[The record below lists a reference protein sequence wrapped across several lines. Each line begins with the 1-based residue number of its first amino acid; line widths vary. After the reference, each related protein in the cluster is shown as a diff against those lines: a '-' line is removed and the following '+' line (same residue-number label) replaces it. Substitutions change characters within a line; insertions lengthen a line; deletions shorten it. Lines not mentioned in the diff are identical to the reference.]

1 MSTIRV
7 DYVNARTQAKK
18 LQSAASECE
27 DVVRNLRSLMDRTS
41 TYWEGV
47 AADTFRL
54 ALQKRI
60 QEVQKIRD
68 QSEQMAVLI
77 RRVADEFEETERRMK
92 EMLAST
98 TQTDSF
104 ATSTPSNG
112 DGAGGGFSSSAGLG
126 GGGSNGGGF

>member
-41 TYWEGV
+41 SCWEGA
-47 AADTFRL
+47 AADAFLL

-68 QSEQMAVLI
+68 RASGLASQI
-77 RRVADEFEETERRMK
+77 RRVADEFEEAERRIDAESELSEHANSK
-92 EMLAST
+92 
-98 TQTDSF
+98 
-104 ATSTPSNG
+104 
-112 DGAGGGFSSSAGLG
+112 
-126 GGGSNGGGF
+126 